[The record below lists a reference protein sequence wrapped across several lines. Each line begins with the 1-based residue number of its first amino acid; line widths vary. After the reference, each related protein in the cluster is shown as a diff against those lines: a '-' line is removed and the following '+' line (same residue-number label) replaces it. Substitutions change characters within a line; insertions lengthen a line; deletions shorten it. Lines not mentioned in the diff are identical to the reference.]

1 MTRDNRGVD
10 AAPAGGLFM
19 KTIITALVL
28 FAIVPL
34 AHAAVVGEEIA
45 YTSGDTQMKGY
56 LAWDDAIAGKRPGIL
71 VVHEW
76 WGHNAYTRKR
86 ADMLAE
92 LGYTALA
99 VDMYGDGKTASHPDD
114 AGKFAGAVRS
124 NMAVAEAR
132 FRAAMELLASQE
144 TVDPDRISAI
154 GYCFG
159 GGIVLA
165 MARRGV
171 DLDLVASFHGSVAT
185 DKPVEKG
192 QVKARLAVFN
202 GAADPMTT
210 AAQIEAFK
218 TEMDNAGVDYLLVN
232 YPGALHAFTN
242 PDADVYAGK
251 YGLPLKYDPEADA
264 DSWNQL
270 NEQLREIYAK

>member
-1 MTRDNRGVD
+1 
-10 AAPAGGLFM
+10 M
-19 KTIITALVL
+19 KAIITALVF

-34 AHAAVVGEEIA
+34 AQAAVVGKEVT
-45 YTSGDTQMKGY
+45 YMSGDTLMKGY
-56 LAWDDAIAGKRPGIL
+56 IARDDAITGKRPGII

-76 WGHNAYTRKR
+76 WGHNDYTRRR
-86 ADMLAE
+86 ADMLAA

-99 VDMYGDGKTASHPDD
+99 VDMYGEGKTASHPDD

-132 FRAAMELLASQE
+132 FRAAMETLASQE
-144 TVDPDRISAI
+144 TVNPEQISAI

-165 MARRGV
+165 MARSGA

-185 DKPVEKG
+185 DKPVTKG

-202 GAADPMTT
+202 GAADPMVT
-210 AAQIEAFK
+210 AAQLEAFK
-218 TEMDNAGVDYLLVN
+218 SEMDAAGVDYILVS
-232 YPGALHAFTN
+232 YPDALHAFTN
-242 PDADVYAGK
+242 PDADAYAEEF
-251 YGLPLKYDPEADA
+251 GLPLKYDAAADA
-264 DSWNQL
+264 DSWKRLLELLKQVYVN
-270 NEQLREIYAK
+270 

>member
-1 MTRDNRGVD
+1 
-10 AAPAGGLFM
+10 M
-19 KTIITALVL
+19 KAIITALLL
-28 FAIVPL
+28 FASVPL
-34 AHAAVVGEEIA
+34 AQAVVVGEEVT

-56 LAWDDAIAGKRPGIL
+56 IAWDDAITGKRPGIL

-76 WGHNAYTRKR
+76 WGHNEYTRKR
-86 ADMLAE
+86 ANMLAA

-114 AGKFAGAVRS
+114 AGKFAAAVRN
-124 NMAVAEAR
+124 NMDEASAR
-132 FRAAMELLASQE
+132 FRAAMETLASQE
-144 TVDPDRISAI
+144 TVNPEQLSAI

-165 MARRGV
+165 MARSGA

-185 DKPVEKG
+185 DKPVARG

-202 GAADPMTT
+202 GAADPMVT
-210 AAQIEAFK
+210 AAQVEAFK
-218 TEMDNAGVDYLLVN
+218 TEMDTAGVDYLLVN

-242 PDADVYAGK
+242 PEADVYAEQF
-251 YGLPLKYDPEADA
+251 GLPLKYDAAADA

-270 NEQLREIYAK
+270 VELLREVYVK

>member
-1 MTRDNRGVD
+1 
-10 AAPAGGLFM
+10 M
-19 KTIITALVL
+19 KAIITALLL

-34 AHAAVVGEEIA
+34 AHAAVVGEEVS
-45 YTSGDTQMKGY
+45 YQSGDTRMQGY
-56 LAWDDAIAGKRPGIL
+56 LAWDDAITGKRPGII

-76 WGHNAYTRKR
+76 WGNNDYTRKR
-86 ADMLAE
+86 ANMLAG

-99 VDMYGDGKTASHPDD
+99 VDMYGEGKTASHPDD
-114 AGKFAGAVRS
+114 AGKFAAAVRS
-124 NMAVAEAR
+124 NMDVAEAR
-132 FRAAMELLASQE
+132 FLAAMEVLASQE
-144 TVDPDRISAI
+144 TVNPDEISAI

-171 DLDLVASFHGSVAT
+171 DLDLVASFHGSLAT

-218 TEMDNAGVDYLLVN
+218 TEMDNAGVDYILVN

-242 PDADVYAGK
+242 PEADVYAGK
-251 YGLPLKYDPEADA
+251 YGLPLKYDPAADA
-264 DSWNQL
+264 DSWKQL
-270 NEQLREIYAK
+270 TELLREVYAK

>member
-1 MTRDNRGVD
+1 
-10 AAPAGGLFM
+10 M
-19 KTIITALVL
+19 KAIITVLML
-28 FAIVPL
+28 FAITPL
-34 AHAAVVGEEIA
+34 AHAAVVGEEVT
-45 YTSGDTQMKGY
+45 YTSGDTRMKGY
-56 LAWDDAIAGKRPGIL
+56 LAWDDAISGKRPGVL

-76 WGHNAYTRKR
+76 WGHNEYTRKR
-86 ADMLAE
+86 ANMLAE

-124 NMAVAEAR
+124 NMDVAEAR
-132 FRAAMELLASQE
+132 FMAAMELLASQG
-144 TVDPDRISAI
+144 TVNPDEISAI

-185 DKPVEKG
+185 DKPVAKG

-218 TEMDNAGVDYLLVN
+218 TEMDNAGVDYLLVS
-232 YPGALHAFTN
+232 YPDALHAFTN
-242 PDADVYAGK
+242 PDADTYAGK

-264 DSWNQL
+264 DSWNRL
-270 NEQLREIYAK
+270 IEQLQEVYGKSYSQ

>member
-1 MTRDNRGVD
+1 
-10 AAPAGGLFM
+10 M
-19 KTIITALVL
+19 KAIIAVL
-28 FAIVPL
+28 MLIATTPL
-34 AHAAVVGEEIA
+34 AYAAVIGEEIT
-45 YTSGDTQMKGY
+45 YTSGDTPMKGY
-56 LAWDDAIAGKRPGIL
+56 LAWDDAITGKRPGIL

-76 WGHNAYTRKR
+76 WGHNEYARTR
-86 ADMLAE
+86 ANMLAE

-114 AGKFAGAVRS
+114 AGKFATAVRS
-124 NMAVAEAR
+124 NMDVAESR

-144 TVDPDRISAI
+144 TVNPDEISAI

-185 DKPVEKG
+185 DKPAAKG

-210 AAQIEAFK
+210 AAQLEAFK
-218 TEMDNAGVDYLLVN
+218 NEMDNAGVDYLLVN
-232 YPGALHAFTN
+232 YPGAMHSFTN
-242 PDADVYAGK
+242 PEADVYAGK
-251 YGLPLKYDPEADA
+251 YGLPLKYDPDADA

-270 NEQLREIYAK
+270 QELLQEVYGTKNSK